1 MFVIAGVALNVLCF
15 FSWAHFNTRFARI
28 ITKQGWPG
36 SETRAYVSQHAWQ
49 YSSQKVVIR

>member
-1 MFVIAGVALNVLCF
+1 MFVIAGVALKVLCY

-36 SETRAYVSQHAWQ
+36 VKREHLNM
-49 YSSQKVVIR
+49 